1 MRPSHSAPEAPTHL
15 RAGDLPPDLI
25 DHLDRIEPG
34 KRDRSAAS
42 RGGSHHSASASRT
55 KRRAE
60 PAPLPAIPDVDDHS
74 IVSASRATG
83 WSRASRSHGRGNAAP
98 RMVTEPAS
106 VGTPPARPAA
116 RNARGTPSPAQP
128 AVAAPVAA
136 PRTPAAVQTP
146 AGLPAA
152 VQAQIAALQAQLP
165 AGAQIP
171 AAVQAQIAAAL
182 QAQIAGGPRP
192 ATAPAQAPAAPAAPA
207 VPAALQAQLAAAL
220 QAQLAGGAPLPAAL
234 HAQLVALQAQLASGA
249 PLPAAMQAQLA
260 AMQAQLA
267 GGAPLPAPAGGPPP
281 AGAPQMSPQ
290 MSAGAPQIAAA
301 APVASGP
308 IALPGGIDALDPM
321 ATPTPPELAGSIYGH
336 IRRLALQADLAGG
349 DRVLRDALAELTS
362 SLSCTIVYPGQDGLW
377 TLGGDDELPKD
388 TQPLVAAATARRAL
402 IASHSAVIPVITST
416 ETVAVITLTRNARQP
431 AYQPV
436 EHIAMVALT
445 REAAPILH
453 HLAVQHLQRSNE
465 IKADKGSLYRGEAL
479 EAHRNR
485 GQEGQLVN
493 LTPGWVR
500 RAYPLLVV
508 AILIAIGFAIFV
520 KVPTYSTGT
529 AVVVFEGSTSVT
541 AAIAGT
547 VEKVFVKEN
556 EAVKKGDPLVRL
568 NTPDEVAQLTAA
580 ETEWRDQQI
589 QFLFDPTDDQ
599 ARKQMKTA
607 ATQRDQA
614 HARVEARTIRAL
626 RDGVVTNL
634 HVKEGVAVQPG
645 GYVMQITDENSEI
658 EVLAYLPSKDSPR
671 IRETM
676 GLQLDL
682 DGYRKARVIGTITHV
697 QPDAVSAS
705 EAAKLGGEM
714 LAESIG
720 RELQASTQTSTWITA
735 RARLPSRT
743 FKAEHNNYHYHH
755 GMHAKVEV
763 KIQSKPFL
771 VTLLPGLQKYL
782 PE

>member
-1 MRPSHSAPEAPTHL
+1 M
-15 RAGDLPPDLI
+15 
-25 DHLDRIEPG
+25 
-34 KRDRSAAS
+34 
-42 RGGSHHSASASRT
+42 
-55 KRRAE
+55 
-60 PAPLPAIPDVDDHS
+60 
-74 IVSASRATG
+74 
-83 WSRASRSHGRGNAAP
+83 
-98 RMVTEPAS
+98 
-106 VGTPPARPAA
+106 
-116 RNARGTPSPAQP
+116 
-128 AVAAPVAA
+128 
-136 PRTPAAVQTP
+136 
-146 AGLPAA
+146 
-152 VQAQIAALQAQLP
+152 QAQL
-165 AGAQIP
+165 
-171 AAVQAQIAAAL
+171 
-182 QAQIAGGPRP
+182 
-192 ATAPAQAPAAPAAPA
+192 
-207 VPAALQAQLAAAL
+207 AAL
-220 QAQLAGGAPLPAAL
+220 QAQLAGGPLPAA
-234 HAQLVALQAQLASGA
+234 
-249 PLPAAMQAQLA
+249 
-260 AMQAQLA
+260 
-267 GGAPLPAPAGGPPP
+267 
-281 AGAPQMSPQ
+281 APQMP
-290 MSAGAPQIAAA
+290 APPNPAT
-301 APVASGP
+301 APVTPGP
-308 IALPGGIDALDPM
+308 ATPVSIPAGLPAGIPAGIDALDPM
-321 ATPTPPELAGSIYGH
+321 STPTPPELAGSVYGH
-336 IRRLALQADLAGG
+336 IRRLALQADLAGA

-377 TLGGDDELPKD
+377 TLGADDELPRD
-388 TQPLVAAATARRAL
+388 TQPLIAAATARRAL
-402 IASHSAVIPVITST
+402 IASHSAVIPVITTT
-416 ETVAVITLTRNARQP
+416 ETVAVITLTRNPRQP

-436 EHIAMVALT
+436 EQIAMVALA

-453 HLAVQHLQRSNE
+453 HLAVQHLQRASE

-500 RAYPLLVV
+500 RAYPILVV
-508 AILIAIGFAIFV
+508 AILIALGFAILV

-556 EAVKKGDPLVRL
+556 EAVKKGDPLARL

-589 QFLFDPTDDQ
+589 QFLFDPTDEQ
-599 ARKQMKTA
+599 ARKAMKTA

-614 HARVEARTIRAL
+614 LARVEARTIRAP

-645 GYVMQITDENSEI
+645 GYVLQITDENSEI
-658 EVLAYLPSKDSPR
+658 EVLSFLPSKDSPR

-676 GLQLDL
+676 GLQLEL

-697 QPDAVSAS
+697 QPDAVSGS

-714 LAESIG
+714 LAESIA
-720 RELQASTQTSTWITA
+720 RELQANAQTTTWITT
-735 RARLPSRT
+735 RARLPART
-743 FKAEHNNYHYHH
+743 FKAEHNTYHYHH

-771 VTLLPGLQKYL
+771 ATLLPGLQKYL